1 MKIYFRK
8 CNKCGNLIWSFNDTS
23 ITCCNEKMRIV
34 NANEVDASFE
44 KHIPQ
49 YEIKNNKITI
59 KVNHV
64 MEDNHFI
71 MWIMMVSDNEINY
84 KEFKPGDVPEVTFD
98 YKGKCKLYSYCNL
111 HSLWTNN
118 IENI

>member
-1 MKIYFRK
+1 MKIVRED
-8 CNKCGNLIWSFNDTS
+8 NGNILLVLKECVPVMQIKSND
-23 ITCCNEKMRIV
+23 I
-34 NANEVDASFE
+34 DASFE

-49 YEIKNNKITI
+49 YEIKDNKITI

-118 IENI
+118 IE